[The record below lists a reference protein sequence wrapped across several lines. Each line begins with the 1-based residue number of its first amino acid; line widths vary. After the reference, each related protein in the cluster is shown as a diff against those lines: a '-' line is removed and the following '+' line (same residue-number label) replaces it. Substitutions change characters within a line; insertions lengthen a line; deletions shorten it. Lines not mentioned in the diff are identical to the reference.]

1 MAQGKEIR
9 SKIKSVQSTQKITR
23 AMQMVAAA
31 KMRKAQERMRSAR
44 PYLESLVAIMGHVRK
59 AHPEYQH
66 PLMSVRPV
74 TRAAV
79 LVATSDRGLT
89 GALNANVLR
98 AAVGVLKAWQE
109 SGIEGQVAVLGMK
122 GAAYFRRLRAPV
134 MAQVAPVGDRPQ
146 LEAVLG
152 VVKVLADAY
161 CENRLDHV
169 TLVYNRFENTM
180 TQKAVVEE
188 LLPLPALDD
197 GVPAGRWDYLYE
209 PDARSVISAILDR
222 YVETRVFGALI
233 ENAASEQ
240 AARMVAMRAAT
251 DNAGRLITDLRL
263 AYNKARQAAITQE
276 LAEIVSGASAV

>member
-44 PYLESLVAIMGHVRK
+44 PYLESLVAIMRHVRR

-79 LVATSDRGLT
+79 LVVTSDRGLA
-89 GALNANVLR
+89 GALNVNVLR
-98 AAVGVLKAWQE
+98 AAVGVLRDWQE
-109 SGIEGQVAVLGMK
+109 SGVEGQVAVLGTK
-122 GAAYFRRLRAPV
+122 GAAFFRRLRAPV
-134 MAQVAPVGDRPQ
+134 IAQLVAVGDQPQ
-146 LEAVLG
+146 LESVLG
-152 VVKVLADAY
+152 IIKVLADAY
-161 CENRLDHV
+161 RENRLDRV

-180 TQKAVVEE
+180 SQKAVVED
-188 LLPLPALDD
+188 LLPLPVSDHEAES
-197 GVPAGRWDYLYE
+197 GRWDYLYE
-209 PDARSVISAILDR
+209 PDARSVISALIER
-222 YVETRVFGALI
+222 YVETRVFGAVI
-233 ENAASEQ
+233 ENVASEQ

>member
-1 MAQGKEIR
+1 MAHGKEIR

-44 PYLESLVAIMGHVRK
+44 PYLESLVAIIGHVRK
-59 AHPEYQH
+59 AHPEYRH

-79 LVATSDRGLT
+79 LVVTSDRGLA
-89 GALNANVLR
+89 GALNVNVLR
-98 AAVGVLKAWQE
+98 AAVGVLKAWQG

-134 MAQVAPVGDRPQ
+134 MAQVVPVGDRPQ

-161 CENRLDHV
+161 CENRLDRV

-188 LLPLPALDD
+188 LLPLPAFDE

-209 PDARSVISAILDR
+209 PDARSVISEILDR
-222 YVETRVFGALI
+222 YVETRVFGAVI
-233 ENAASEQ
+233 ENVASEQ